1 VVRMSGQSDS
11 LVEIDTKGNVRP
23 VGPSAVLRLQARAG
37 KFEVLPAP
45 AHMVVMRALDTTTDS
60 RACRL
65 SGEIRAPGVL
75 CDIVGFLGHGGW
87 RGELLV
93 VDPDSSRSV
102 FFDEGHVV
110 GAQSTVVGERLGEVL
125 YRYGVLGREAV
136 TQCSDAAV
144 AGGIRFGEAAVK
156 LGVVS
161 REKLFELT
169 ARQIEE
175 IFYGALLVSGG
186 MFYFLESFD
195 ETALSSRQKLSV
207 AQLVREGVRR
217 MHETRFFR
225 TRIPS
230 PRHLPTK
237 APGMSPPESDA
248 LGVFAA
254 SDGRRSVADLCKA
267 LGQSEFEVC
276 RAAFQLVQSGHLVV
290 LPPKPD
296 PRESTEVANE
306 AIALVL
312 RELDAMD
319 AGDAVR
325 EQLAVF
331 AHVGEIVRTLL
342 AGAGP
347 TDDGTLRPAKVAENS
362 AKLPPEGQE
371 EVVAKALYEYASYAL
386 FLARPHLH
394 RAQEAQKAQADPP
407 KRHLS
412 QRVTAMLEPI
422 APSVPTNPLPAAR
435 KK

>member
-1 VVRMSGQSDS
+1 
-11 LVEIDTKGNVRP
+11 
-23 VGPSAVLRLQARAG
+23 
-37 KFEVLPAP
+37 
-45 AHMVVMRALDTTTDS
+45 
-60 RACRL
+60 
-65 SGEIRAPGVL
+65 
-75 CDIVGFLGHGGW
+75 
-87 RGELLV
+87 
-93 VDPDSSRSV
+93 
-102 FFDEGHVV
+102 
-110 GAQSTVVGERLGEVL
+110 VGERLGEVL
-125 YRYGVLGREAV
+125 YRYGALSREEV

-144 AGGIRFGEAAVK
+144 TGGVRFGEAAVK
-156 LGVVS
+156 LGIVS

-175 IFYGALLVSGG
+175 IFYDVLLVPSG
-186 MFYFLESFD
+186 MFYFLDSFD
-195 ETALSSRQKLSV
+195 EALLSSRQKISV

-237 APGMSPPESDA
+237 APGMSPPDA
-248 LGVFAA
+248 DPVGVFGAA
-254 SDGRRSVADLCKA
+254 DGKRSVADLCKA
-267 LGQSEFEVC
+267 LGQSEFEVS
-276 RAAFQLVQSGHLVV
+276 RAAFQLVQSGHLIV
-290 LPPKPD
+290 LPPRPD

-312 RELDAMD
+312 RELDALD

-325 EQLAVF
+325 DQLATF
-331 AHVGEIVRTLL
+331 AQGGELYRALF

-347 TDDGTLRPAKVAENS
+347 ADDGTLRPAKVAENS

-394 RAQEAQKAQADPP
+394 RAQEVQKTEEDPQ
-407 KRHLS
+407 RRRLS

-422 APSVPTNPLPAAR
+422 APSDPINPVPATR